1 MTLLTD
7 NYYSIKCNAAV
18 DNPLHPTCEMIS
30 AGGYNDKVAVVEAA
44 LKTGWTEDGGKHRCP
59 THSQQDIV
67 APTATARK
75 PRLPKPVVEPTE
87 MTSS

>member
-59 THSQQDIV
+59 THSQQDTV
-67 APTATARK
+67 VPTASPRK
-75 PRLPKPVVEPTE
+75 PRPVKPVVEQNEAP
-87 MTSS
+87 S